1 MIVIGDYIFGD
12 DIIEQKFVC
21 DLSRCKGACC
31 VEGEGGAPLE
41 DDELALIDKHFPK
54 FKKYLSPQGLASI
67 EKLGLYVEEADD
79 EYTKFAT
86 PLIEGTGACVFVNFD
101 KNGTTYC
108 GIEKAFLDG
117 KIDWKKPISCHLYP
131 IRVKPYEGFT
141 AVNYDEWDI
150 CSPACKLGEKL
161 KVPVYQFLKEP
172 IIRRFG
178 IEIFEALEATAKR
191 NA

>member
-67 EKLGLYVEEADD
+67 EKLGLYV
-79 EYTKFAT
+79 
-86 PLIEGTGACVFVNFD
+86 
-101 KNGTTYC
+101 
-108 GIEKAFLDG
+108 
-117 KIDWKKPISCHLYP
+117 KKPTMNIPNLRHL
-131 IRVKPYEGFT
+131 
-141 AVNYDEWDI
+141 
-150 CSPACKLGEKL
+150 
-161 KVPVYQFLKEP
+161 
-172 IIRRFG
+172 
-178 IEIFEALEATAKR
+178 
-191 NA
+191 